1 MNTFLW
7 LFLNLFLFS
16 LKTHWFLL
24 LPRMIL
30 LIFFFF
36 CLSSMPLIKEAAKGP
51 CMELVWGFS
60 SMWSLLAILA
70 IIGDTRFG
78 GCFYWQQPYER
89 LC

>member
-70 IIGDTRFG
+70 II
-78 GCFYWQQPYER
+78 W
-89 LC
+89 